1 MFEGY
6 SWFEV
11 SNRDP
16 RVVHLYARHY
26 SSKKNGK
33 SIKDWLAHGI
43 SANGHDVTML
53 TSDSKALWGW
63 LEQQIRH
70 DHQEG
75 IQCYV
80 FRNESNILSSVLIN
94 DAVAIA
100 QEYWPSQRL
109 WTYVNP
115 YKIDSPNPGY
125 CFKVA
130 GWKHKGQSK
139 GGLHILEL
147 S

>member
-1 MFEGY
+1 MFNNY

-16 RVVHLYARHY
+16 RVVALYARHY
-26 SSKKNGK
+26 SSKKSNKGV
-33 SIKDWLAHGI
+33 SDWLAHGI
-43 SANGHDVTML
+43 SPNGRDVTML
-53 TSDSKALWGW
+53 TTDSLALWGW
-63 LEQQIRH
+63 LEQKIRD

-80 FRNESNILSSVLIN
+80 FRNESKILSSVLIHE
-94 DAVAIA
+94 AVVIA
-100 QEYWPSQRL
+100 QRYWPHERL

-115 YKIDSPNPGY
+115 HEINSINPGY
-125 CFKVA
+125 CFKLA

-139 GGLHILEL
+139 TGLHILEL